1 MGSYQVSRMHASQF
15 IKDKLATLHGFP
27 ILESSCIRLRGIRED
42 DIDDL
47 FTLFSNPEV
56 MRYWSHSPMTTRQEA
71 IDYANTLLESLAK
84 REALRWIIAELAS
97 DRMIGTCALYDIN
110 PEHARAGLGYALM
123 PEHWGK
129 GLATEAASLAISYGF
144 LELGLHRIEADTE
157 PNNERSNNVLE
168 RLGFQREGLLRER
181 FHHPDGIQ
189 DSLIFGLL
197 KPEWLSYL
205 KQQGY
210 SFEAD

>member
-1 MGSYQVSRMHASQF
+1 
-15 IKDKLATLHGFP
+15 
-27 ILESSCIRLRGIRED
+27 
-42 DIDDL
+42 
-47 FTLFSNPEV
+47 
-56 MRYWSHSPMTTRQEA
+56 MTKEQEA
-71 IDYANTLLESLAK
+71 IDYGNSLIESFAK
-84 REALRWIIAELAS
+84 REALRWIIADIAS
-97 DRMIGTCALYDIN
+97 DQMIGTCALYDIN
-110 PEHARAGLGYALM
+110 PTHARAALGYALM

-129 GLATEAASLAISYGF
+129 GLATEAASLAMSYGF

-157 PNNERSNNVLE
+157 PNNLRSNKVLE

-181 FHHPDGIQ
+181 FMHPAGIQ

-197 KPEWLSYL
+197 KPEWLAYL